1 MFKLKRD
8 EKGIAL
14 LDTKWERIKITLDIV
29 IGFPLMIII
38 AVSFIW
44 LPFWIITNKNIFSY
58 FF

>member
-14 LDTKWERIKITLDIV
+14 LDTKWERIKITLGIV
-29 IGFPLMIII
+29 IGFPLMLII
-38 AVSFIW
+38 AVSCIW

-58 FF
+58 LF